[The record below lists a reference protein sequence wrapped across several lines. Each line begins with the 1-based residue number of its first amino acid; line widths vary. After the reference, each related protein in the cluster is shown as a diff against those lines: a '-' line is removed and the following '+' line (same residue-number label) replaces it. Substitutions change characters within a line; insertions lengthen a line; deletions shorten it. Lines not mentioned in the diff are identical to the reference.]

1 MHDQDVALVP
11 TFAVVDQILSPEGM
25 DLDPATEH
33 RVDGVHERMAS
44 ALRISRAA
52 GLRIGLGSD
61 LIGPH
66 QRRRGEEPRLR
77 SELESPMQALVSA
90 TSVNA
95 NILGVEEL
103 VGMVRVGM
111 QADMVA
117 WQNDPLEDA
126 KAFADP
132 EMAVLV
138 VKNGRVVKDIR

>member
-1 MHDQDVALVP
+1 
-11 TFAVVDQILSPEGM
+11 
-25 DLDPATEH
+25 
-33 RVDGVHERMAS
+33 MAS
-44 ALRISRAA
+44 ALRIARTA

-66 QRRRGEEPRLR
+66 QQRRGEELRLR

-95 NILGVEEL
+95 NILGVDEV
-103 VGMVRVGM
+103 VGTVRVGM
-111 QADMVA
+111 RADLVA

-126 KAFADP
+126 KVFADP

-138 VKNGRVVKDIR
+138 VKSGRVMKDVR